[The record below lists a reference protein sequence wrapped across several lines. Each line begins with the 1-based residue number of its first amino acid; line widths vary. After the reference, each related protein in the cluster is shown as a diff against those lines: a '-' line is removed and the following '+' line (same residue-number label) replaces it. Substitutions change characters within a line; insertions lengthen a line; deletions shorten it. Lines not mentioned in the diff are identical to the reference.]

1 MMNPGKEQHGSGAG
15 EIRRE
20 VCGPGG
26 GSDVPGDIYEI
37 RVKGRVD
44 SRWFQCYE
52 GLGVTYQAG
61 DTILSGP
68 IRDQSALHGVL
79 ERLRDLNLVLISL
92 RRVEYRKEQ
101 ADHEIGNRQR

>member
-1 MMNPGKEQHGSGAG
+1 MTPGKGQHGTGA
-15 EIRRE
+15 ERVRRK
-20 VCGPGG
+20 VCGTGG
-26 GSDVPGDIYEI
+26 VSDVRGNIYEI

-44 SRWFQCYE
+44 SRWFRCYE

-79 ERLRDLNLVLISL
+79 ERVRDLNLVLISL
-92 RRVEYRKEQ
+92 ERVEYRKEQ
-101 ADHEIGNRQR
+101 ADHEIGDRQR

>member
-1 MMNPGKEQHGSGAG
+1 MIPGKGQHDNCA
-15 EIRRE
+15 EEVRRK
-20 VCGPGG
+20 VCGTGD
-26 GSDVPGDIYEI
+26 GSDMPGNIYEL

-79 ERLRDLNLVLISL
+79 ERVRDLNLVLISL
-92 RRVEYRKEQ
+92 ERVEYRKEQ

>member
-1 MMNPGKEQHGSGAG
+1 VYGT
-15 EIRRE
+15 
-20 VCGPGG
+20 G
-26 GSDVPGDIYEI
+26 GSSDMAGNIYEI

-52 GLGVTYQAG
+52 GLDVTYQAG

-79 ERLRDLNLVLISL
+79 ERVRDLNLVLISL
-92 RRVEYRKEQ
+92 KRLEYRK
-101 ADHEIGNRQR
+101 D

>member
-1 MMNPGKEQHGSGAG
+1 MIPGKGKNDKGAEG
-15 EIRRE
+15 VRQK
-20 VCGPGG
+20 VGG
-26 GSDVPGDIYEI
+26 TGDGSDMPGDIYEI

-52 GLGVTYQAG
+52 GLDVTYQAG

-79 ERLRDLNLVLISL
+79 ERVRDLNLVLIAL
-92 RRVEYRKEQ
+92 RRVEHRKE
-101 ADHEIGNRQR
+101 

>member
-1 MMNPGKEQHGSGAG
+1 MIPEKGQRDDGA
-15 EIRRE
+15 EEVRRK
-20 VCGPGG
+20 VCGTGGESNMPGN
-26 GSDVPGDIYEI
+26 IYEI

-44 SRWFQCYE
+44 SRWFQCCE

-79 ERLRDLNLVLISL
+79 ERVRDLNLVLIAL
-92 RRVEYRKEQ
+92 RRVEYGKE
-101 ADHEIGNRQR
+101 

>member
-1 MMNPGKEQHGSGAG
+1 MTPGKGQHGNCA
-15 EIRRE
+15 EE
-20 VCGPGG
+20 VCRKVCGTGG
-26 GSDVPGDIYEI
+26 GSDMPGNLCEI

-79 ERLRDLNLVLISL
+79 ERVRDLNLVLIAL
-92 RRVEYRKEQ
+92 RRVEHRKEQ
-101 ADHEIGNRQR
+101 ADHETGNRQC

>member
-1 MMNPGKEQHGSGAG
+1 MIPEKGQRGDGAEDVRRKVCETRGESNLPGN
-15 EIRRE
+15 
-20 VCGPGG
+20 
-26 GSDVPGDIYEI
+26 IYEI

-79 ERLRDLNLVLISL
+79 ERVRDLNLVLIAL
-92 RRVEYRKEQ
+92 RRVEYGKEQ

>member
-1 MMNPGKEQHGSGAG
+1 MTPGKGQHDNCA
-15 EIRRE
+15 EE
-20 VCGPGG
+20 VHRKVYGTG
-26 GSDVPGDIYEI
+26 GSSDMAGNIYEI
-37 RVKGRVD
+37 RVKGRVA

-79 ERLRDLNLVLISL
+79 ERVRDLNLVLIAL
-92 RRVEYRKEQ
+92 RRVEHRKEQ
-101 ADHEIGNRQR
+101 ADHEIGNR

>member
-1 MMNPGKEQHGSGAG
+1 MGPGIEQQGDGAEG
-15 EIRRE
+15 ACRKVR
-20 VCGPGG
+20 GTGG
-26 GSDVPGDIYEI
+26 GSDVLGDIYEI

-79 ERLRDLNLVLISL
+79 ERVRDMNLVLISL
-92 RRVEYRKEQ
+92 ERVEYSKEQ
-101 ADHEIGNRQR
+101 KDHETGHR

>member
-1 MMNPGKEQHGSGAG
+1 MTPGKGQYGNCAE
-15 EIRRE
+15 EVRRK
-20 VCGPGG
+20 VCGTGG
-26 GSDVPGDIYEI
+26 GSDMPGNIYEI

-79 ERLRDLNLVLISL
+79 ERVRDLNLVLIAL
-92 RRVEYRKEQ
+92 KRVEYRKEQ

>member
-1 MMNPGKEQHGSGAG
+1 MIPGKGQRGNGA
-15 EIRRE
+15 EEVRRK
-20 VCGPGG
+20 VNGTGG

-44 SRWFQCYE
+44 SRWFQSYE
-52 GLGVTYQAG
+52 GLGLTYQAG

-79 ERLRDLNLVLISL
+79 ERVRDLNLILISL
-92 RRVEYRKEQ
+92 KRVEYREEKV
-101 ADHEIGNRQR
+101 DHEIGNRQR

>member
-1 MMNPGKEQHGSGAG
+1 MIPGRGQCGDGA
-15 EIRRE
+15 ERVRRK
-20 VCGPGG
+20 VYGTGG
-26 GSDVPGDIYEI
+26 VSDVPGDIYEI

-44 SRWFQCYE
+44 SRWFQCYA

-79 ERLRDLNLVLISL
+79 ERVRDLNLILISL
-92 RRVEYRKEQ
+92 ERVEYGKEQ

>member
-1 MMNPGKEQHGSGAG
+1 MTLGKGQHDNCAEEVRRKVCRTEGGFDMPGN
-15 EIRRE
+15 
-20 VCGPGG
+20 V
-26 GSDVPGDIYEI
+26 YEI

-52 GLGVTYQAG
+52 GLGVTYQVG

-79 ERLRDLNLVLISL
+79 ERVRDLNLVLIAL
-92 RRVEYRKEQ
+92 KRVESGKEQ
-101 ADHEIGNRQR
+101 ADHEIDNRQR

>member
-1 MMNPGKEQHGSGAG
+1 MIPGKGQHGNGAEEVRRKVSGT
-15 EIRRE
+15 
-20 VCGPGG
+20 GG
-26 GSDVPGDIYEI
+26 GSDVPGELYEI

-52 GLGVTYQAG
+52 GLGLTYQAG

-79 ERLRDLNLVLISL
+79 ERVRDLNLVLISL
-92 RRVEYRKEQ
+92 KRVEYREEQ
-101 ADHEIGNRQR
+101 ADHEIDHRQR

>member
-1 MMNPGKEQHGSGAG
+1 MTPGKGQHGKGAEG
-15 EIRRE
+15 VRRKA
-20 VCGPGG
+20 CGTGG
-26 GSDVPGDIYEI
+26 GSDMPGIIYEI

-79 ERLRDLNLVLISL
+79 ERVRDLNLVLISL
-92 RRVEYRKEQ
+92 KRAEYRKEQ

>member
-1 MMNPGKEQHGSGAG
+1 MTPGKGQRGDGA
-15 EIRRE
+15 EEVRRK
-20 VCGPGG
+20 VYGTGG
-26 GSDVPGDIYEI
+26 GSDVPGNVYEI

-52 GLGVTYQAG
+52 GLDVTYQAG

-79 ERLRDLNLVLISL
+79 ERVRDLNLVLIAL
-92 RRVEYRKEQ
+92 RRVEHRKEQ
-101 ADHEIGNRQR
+101 ADHEIGNRQC

>member
-1 MMNPGKEQHGSGAG
+1 MTAGKGQHGDGA
-15 EIRRE
+15 ERVRRK
-20 VCGPGG
+20 VCGTGG
-26 GSDVPGDIYEI
+26 GSDTPGNIYEI

-79 ERLRDLNLVLISL
+79 ERVRDLNLVLISL
-92 RRVEYRKEQ
+92 ERVEYRKEQ

>member
-1 MMNPGKEQHGSGAG
+1 MTPGKGQHDNCA
-15 EIRRE
+15 EE
-20 VCGPGG
+20 VHRKVYGTG
-26 GSDVPGDIYEI
+26 GSSDMAGNIYEI

-79 ERLRDLNLVLISL
+79 ERVRDLNLVLIAL

>member
-1 MMNPGKEQHGSGAG
+1 MTPGKGQHDNCA
-15 EIRRE
+15 EE
-20 VCGPGG
+20 VHRKVYGTG
-26 GSDVPGDIYEI
+26 GSSDMAGNIYEI

-61 DTILSGP
+61 GTILSGP

-79 ERLRDLNLVLISL
+79 ERVRDLNLVLISL
-92 RRVEYRKEQ
+92 KRLEYRK
-101 ADHEIGNRQR
+101 D

>member
-1 MMNPGKEQHGSGAG
+1 MTPGKGQHGNCVEGV
-15 EIRRE
+15 RRK
-20 VCGPGG
+20 VCGTGGRSDMPGN
-26 GSDVPGDIYEI
+26 IYEI

-44 SRWFQCYE
+44 SRWFQCYA

-79 ERLRDLNLVLISL
+79 ERVRDLNLVLMSL
-92 RRVEYRKEQ
+92 KCVEHGKEQ

>member
-1 MMNPGKEQHGSGAG
+1 MIPGKGQHDKGAEG
-15 EIRRE
+15 VRQK
-20 VCGPGG
+20 VGGTGG
-26 GSDVPGDIYEI
+26 GSDMPGDIYEI

-52 GLGVTYQAG
+52 GLDVTYQAG

-79 ERLRDLNLVLISL
+79 ERVRDLNLVLIAL
-92 RRVEYRKEQ
+92 RRVEHRKEQ
-101 ADHEIGNRQR
+101 ADHEIGNRQC

>member
-1 MMNPGKEQHGSGAG
+1 MTPGKGQYDNCAEGV
-15 EIRRE
+15 RRK
-20 VCGPGG
+20 VYGTGG
-26 GSDVPGDIYEI
+26 GSDMPGNIYEI

-79 ERLRDLNLVLISL
+79 ERVRDLNLVLIAL

>member
-1 MMNPGKEQHGSGAG
+1 MIPAEGQRGDSAEGVCRKVCETRGRSDMPGN
-15 EIRRE
+15 
-20 VCGPGG
+20 
-26 GSDVPGDIYEI
+26 IYEI

-52 GLGVTYQAG
+52 GLGVTYLAG

-79 ERLRDLNLVLISL
+79 ERVRDLNLVLIAL
-92 RRVEYRKEQ
+92 ERVEYGEEQ

>member
-1 MMNPGKEQHGSGAG
+1 MTPGKGQHDNCA
-15 EIRRE
+15 EE
-20 VCGPGG
+20 VHRKVYGTG
-26 GSDVPGDIYEI
+26 GSSDMAGNIYEI

-52 GLGVTYQAG
+52 GLDVTYQAG

-79 ERLRDLNLVLISL
+79 ERVRDLNLVLIAL
-92 RRVEYRKEQ
+92 RRVGYRKEQ
-101 ADHEIGNRQR
+101 ADHEIGNR

>member
-1 MMNPGKEQHGSGAG
+1 MTPGKGQHDNCA
-15 EIRRE
+15 EEVRRKVYGTE
-20 VCGPGG
+20 G
-26 GSDVPGDIYEI
+26 GSDMPGNIYEI

-52 GLGVTYQAG
+52 SLGVTYQAG

-79 ERLRDLNLVLISL
+79 ERVRDLNLVLISL
-92 RRVEYRKEQ
+92 ECVEYRKE
-101 ADHEIGNRQR
+101 

>member
-1 MMNPGKEQHGSGAG
+1 MTPGKGQYNNCVE
-15 EIRRE
+15 EVRRK
-20 VCGPGG
+20 VCGTGG
-26 GSDVPGDIYEI
+26 GSDMPGNIYEI

-79 ERLRDLNLVLISL
+79 ERVRDLNLVLISL
-92 RRVEYRKEQ
+92 ECVEYRKE
-101 ADHEIGNRQR
+101 